1 MRGADMKYQFLLTL
15 PCLAFILFSTA
26 AASAPDLAGTWIGKT
41 EVPDQGTDE
50 VTLVLKKDE
59 KGYTGTVVDTLGL
72 IAKDTEI
79 MDVKVEGNEISFRFP
94 LTDGAMISVKM
105 TADGN
110 KMAGAW
116 VHPEGDT
123 GVLSFEKKKQ

>member
-1 MRGADMKYQFLLTL
+1 MKYRFLFTL
-15 PCLAFILFSTA
+15 PCLAFILFSSA

>member
-1 MRGADMKYQFLLTL
+1 MRGGDMKYRFLFTL

-79 MDVKVEGNEISFRFP
+79 MDVKVEGSEISFRFP

>member
-1 MRGADMKYQFLLTL
+1 MRGENMKYRFLFTL

-41 EVPDQGTDE
+41 EVPDQGPDE

-79 MDVKVEGNEISFRFP
+79 MDVTVEGNEISFRFP

-105 TADGN
+105 TVDGD

-123 GVLSFEKKKQ
+123 GVLLFEKKK

>member
-1 MRGADMKYQFLLTL
+1 MKGADMKYRFLFTL
-15 PCLAFILFSTA
+15 PCLAFILLSTA

-79 MDVKVEGNEISFRFP
+79 MDVTIEVNEISLRFP

-105 TADGN
+105 TVDGN

-123 GVLSFEKKKQ
+123 GVLSFEKKKP

>member
-1 MRGADMKYQFLLTL
+1 MKYRFLFTL

-79 MDVKVEGNEISFRFP
+79 MDVTVEGNEISFRFP

-105 TADGN
+105 TVDGD

-123 GVLSFEKKKQ
+123 GALSFEKKKQ

>member
-1 MRGADMKYQFLLTL
+1 MKHRFLFIL
-15 PCLAFILFSTA
+15 PCLAFILFSTT

-41 EVPDQGTDE
+41 EVPDQGPDE
-50 VTLVLKKDE
+50 VTLVLKKGE

-79 MDVKVEGNEISFRFP
+79 TDVTLEGNEISFRFP

-105 TADGN
+105 TVDGD

-116 VHPEGDT
+116 IHPEGST
-123 GVLSFEKKKQ
+123 GALALEKKK

>member
-1 MRGADMKYQFLLTL
+1 MTRFGINFV
-15 PCLAFILFSTA
+15 SSA

-41 EVPDQGTDE
+41 EVPDQGMDE
-50 VTLVLKKDE
+50 ITLVLNKDE